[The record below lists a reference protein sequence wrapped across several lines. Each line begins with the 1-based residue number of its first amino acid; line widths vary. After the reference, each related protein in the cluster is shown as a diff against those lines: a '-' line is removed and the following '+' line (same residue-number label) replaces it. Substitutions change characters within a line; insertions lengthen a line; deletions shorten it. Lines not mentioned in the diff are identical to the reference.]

1 MDASMPSQAEL
12 VAECDRLKA
21 RVAELERR
29 LEERDNPKPP
39 PGYAKMRYP
48 KRSDEA

>member
-1 MDASMPSQAEL
+1 MTPEHAAAL
-12 VAECDRLKA
+12 AECDRLKA

-29 LEERDNPKPP
+29 LEDRDNPKPP
-39 PGYAKMRYP
+39 PDYAKTQYP